1 VDALDSGFVSSISF
15 SYSDVQSDM
24 WKPMNHPDT
33 GAANSTRGPLS
44 GIRVLELGTLIAGPF
59 AGRLFSDYG
68 ADVIKVE
75 HPKGGDPLRDWG
87 RTVGSHGS
95 LWSLV
100 QGRGKRSIAL
110 DLHDP
115 EAQQIVL
122 GLART
127 ADVLI
132 ENFRPGRLE
141 EWGLGPTVLEDLNPR
156 LVLVRISGFGQTGPL
171 AQQAGFGTIA
181 EAVGGLRYLTGDPG
195 QPPTRAGLSLG
206 DSVASLYAMI
216 GALVALQERTS
227 SGRGQTVD
235 VALTESVFSLLE
247 GVLPEYSYF
256 GMVRERT
263 GNIAHNSAPTNVY
276 RCQDSDHVVIGAN
289 SSTLFETLMRTI
301 GRPELAIDP
310 GLQSN
315 RGRVKRAAELDDA
328 IEAWTSGRSSD
339 DVLSVLREAK
349 IPAGRINSIADIVN
363 DLQFRSRDMLV
374 EVSDSRLER
383 PVLTPG
389 VVPKLSRTPGRVSP
403 LAPAVGGDSDV
414 ILGEMQ
420 QPATSVPRA
429 ASVSQPTG
437 RQR

>member
-1 VDALDSGFVSSISF
+1 MTQRG
-15 SYSDVQSDM
+15 
-24 WKPMNHPDT
+24 T
-33 GAANSTRGPLS
+33 GAATRERGPLN

-59 AGRLFSDYG
+59 AGRLFADYG

-87 RTVGSHGS
+87 RTVGGHGS

-110 DLHDP
+110 DLHDA
-115 EAQQIVL
+115 EAQQVVL
-122 GLART
+122 ELAKT
-127 ADVLI
+127 ADVMI

-141 EWGLGPTVLEDLNPR
+141 EWGLGPSILDSVNPR
-156 LVLVRISGFGQTGPL
+156 LIVVRISGFGQTGPL

-181 EAVGGLRYLTGDPG
+181 EAVGGLRYLTGDPER
-195 QPPTRAGLSLG
+195 PPTRAGLSLG

-216 GALVALQERTS
+216 GALIALHERET

-256 GMVRERT
+256 GVVRERT

-276 RCQDSDHVVIGAN
+276 RCQDSNHVVIGAN
-289 SSTLFETLMRTI
+289 SSTLFGTLMRTI
-301 GRPELAIDP
+301 GRPDLALDP
-310 GLQSN
+310 DLGSN
-315 RGRVKRAAELDDA
+315 RGRVKRAAELDRA

-339 DVLSVLREAK
+339 DVLAELREAR

-374 EVSDSRLER
+374 EVSDARLDR

-389 VVPKLSRTPGRVSP
+389 VVPRLSRTPGHVPP
-403 LAPAVGGDSDV
+403 LAPPVGGDSEA
-414 ILGEMQ
+414 ILGEMKGLV
-420 QPATSVPRA
+420 TVPQR
-429 ASVSQPTG
+429 TG

>member
-1 VDALDSGFVSSISF
+1 MAGQRADALDSERVRSISF
-15 SYSDVQSDM
+15 SYSDVQSNM
-24 WKPMNHPDT
+24 WKLMNQRDT
-33 GAANSTRGPLS
+33 GAATRARGPLS

-59 AGRLFSDYG
+59 AGRLFADYG

-87 RTVGSHGS
+87 RTVGGHGS

-110 DLHDP
+110 DLHDA
-115 EAQQIVL
+115 EAQQVVL
-122 GLART
+122 ALAKT
-127 ADVLI
+127 ADVMI

-141 EWGLGPTVLEDLNPR
+141 EWGLGPNILESVNPR
-156 LVLVRISGFGQTGPL
+156 LILVRISGFGQTGPL

-181 EAVGGLRYLTGDPG
+181 EAIGGLRYLTGDPER
-195 QPPTRAGLSLG
+195 PPTRAGLSLG

-216 GALVALQERTS
+216 GALIALQERTT

-276 RCQDSDHVVIGAN
+276 RCQDSNHVVIGAN
-289 SSTLFETLMRTI
+289 SSTLFATLMRTI
-301 GRPELAIDP
+301 GRPELALDP
-310 GLQSN
+310 DLRSN
-315 RGRVKRAAELDDA
+315 RGRVKRSAELDQA

-339 DVLSVLREAK
+339 DVLAELREAR

-374 EVSDSRLER
+374 EVSDARLDR

-389 VVPKLSRTPGRVSP
+389 VVPRLSRTPGHVPP
-403 LAPAVGGDSDV
+403 LAPPVGSDSEA
-414 ILGEMQ
+414 ILGELQ
-420 QPATSVPRA
+420 GLASVPQGTR
-429 ASVSQPTG
+429 

>member
-1 VDALDSGFVSSISF
+1 MNQPDSSIATPA
-15 SYSDVQSDM
+15 Q
-24 WKPMNHPDT
+24 
-33 GAANSTRGPLS
+33 GPLS
-44 GIRVLELGTLIAGPF
+44 GVRVLELGTLIAGPF
-59 AGRLFSDYG
+59 AGRLFADYG

-87 RTVGSHGS
+87 RTVGGHGS

-100 QGRGKRSIAL
+100 QSRGKRSIAL
-110 DLHDP
+110 DLHNP
-115 EAQQIVL
+115 EAQQVVRA
-122 GLART
+122 LATT
-127 ADVLI
+127 ADVMI

-141 EWGLGPTVLEDLNPR
+141 EWGLGPTVLESLNPR
-156 LVLVRISGFGQTGPL
+156 LILVRISGFGQTGPL

-216 GALVALQERTS
+216 GALIALHERTT

-289 SSTLFETLMRTI
+289 SSTLFATLMRTI
-301 GRPELAIDP
+301 GRPELALEPD
-310 GLQSN
+310 LRSN
-315 RGRVKRAAELDDA
+315 RGRVKRSAELDQA

-339 DVLSVLREAK
+339 DVLSVLREAR

-363 DLQFRSRDMLV
+363 DLQFRSREMLV
-374 EVSDSRLER
+374 EVSDARLER

-389 VVPKLSRTPGRVSP
+389 VVPKLSRTPGHVP
-403 LAPAVGGDSDV
+403 QLAPPVGDDSEA
-414 ILGEMQ
+414 ILAEMQ
-420 QPATSVPRA
+420 ESASVP
-429 ASVSQPTG
+429 QGIG